1 MIRTFLFCVL
11 FVTAVSANDIYVTQS
26 QTAPQS
32 ENTDTQ
38 GFTEPQTDQDVGS
51 AYQQPESGTNFE
63 KSLIPVDTS
72 QYCSV
77 IAGCLES
84 Q

>member
-11 FVTAVSANDIYVTQS
+11 FITAVSANDIYVTQS
-26 QTAPQS
+26 QTATQT

-38 GFTEPQTDQDVGS
+38 GFTEPQTDQNVES
-51 AYQQPESGTNFE
+51 TYQQPEGGSNFE
-63 KSLIPVDTS
+63 KNLIPVDTTKF
-72 QYCSV
+72 CSV